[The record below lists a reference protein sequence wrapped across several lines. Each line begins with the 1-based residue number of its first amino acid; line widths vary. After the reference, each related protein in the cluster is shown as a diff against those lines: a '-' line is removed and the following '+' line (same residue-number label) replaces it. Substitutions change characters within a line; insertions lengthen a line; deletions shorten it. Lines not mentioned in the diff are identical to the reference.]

1 METPAIS
8 AELTA
13 NFHLFWDN
21 YPFPVMLV
29 RKDRTMVALNKVATT
44 LGCVTGTRCV
54 DIGKK
59 EDHRGCLANQALK
72 EQEAKRIVAYQPIYD
87 KVLDSYWIPLAGADD
102 LYLHFSAD
110 ITDYAAERM
119 FPAKECAGT
128 TDEKGS
134 CSCSCSES

>member
-1 METPAIS
+1 METAAIS
-8 AELTA
+8 AELDK

-29 RKDRTMVALNKVATT
+29 RKDRTIVALNKVATA
-44 LGCVTGTRCV
+44 LGCLPGTRCV

-59 EDHRGCLANQALK
+59 EDHCGCLANQALQ
-72 EQEAKRIVAYQPIYD
+72 EQEAKRVVAYQGTYAM
-87 KVLDSYWIPLAGADD
+87 VLDSYWIPLAGVDD

-110 ITDYAAERM
+110 ITEYAAERM
-119 FPAKECAGT
+119 FPAKECSEA
-128 TDEKGS
+128 KGS

>member
-1 METPAIS
+1 METTAIS
-8 AELTA
+8 PELSK

-29 RKDRTMVALNKVATT
+29 RKDRTIVALNKVATA
-44 LGCVTGTRCV
+44 LGCVPGTRCV

-59 EDHRGCLANQALK
+59 EDHCGCLANQALK
-72 EQEAKRIVAYQPIYD
+72 EQEAKRVVAYQASYNM
-87 KVLDSYWIPLAGADD
+87 VLDSYWIPLAGVDD

-110 ITDYAAERM
+110 ITEYAAERM
-119 FPAKECAGT
+119 FPAKECGEAKEG
-128 TDEKGS
+128 